1 MRRSGF
7 TLVEIMIVVLIL
19 GILLTIAVPNWMKA
33 REGARAKSCLEN
45 LRSIEGAK
53 EQWAM
58 ENRKGSGDAVVRGRR
73 DPDHRD
79 EARPVGRSRRP
90 RRVAAQGPFV
100 LSGYLHDP
108 VVQRPQALDDG
119 VSRVISGDV

>member
-19 GILLTIAVPNWMKA
+19 GILLSIAVPNWMKA

-45 LRSIEGAK
+45 LRCIEGAK

-58 ENRKGSGDAVVRGRR
+58 ENRKGSGDAVVEADLWPTYIKGSSFPSCSGGGVYTLGAIG
-73 DPDHRD
+73 DPCSCSIH
-79 EARPVGRSRRP
+79 GTN
-90 RRVAAQGPFV
+90 
-100 LSGYLHDP
+100 
-108 VVQRPQALDDG
+108 
-119 VSRVISGDV
+119 